1 MRYADWCSQ
10 QVNLGLPHLFK
21 PWKNL
26 PLVQGR
32 NFTSLLVSVS
42 SKQKGQLITAGA
54 RCTLLLLT
62 TTTHP
67 FHGSGFAAYLRACSR
82 FLGHHL
88 RPSPLLHTLQ
98 HPPREDI
105 FLSPPS
111 LYSSS
116 KKFAT
121 VPHAYTISSADSA
134 SHLHSFISTHLYPT
148 TAITAVEMLVILFP
162 FHLQALARNLINW
175 HLQACTPRHEQKK
188 ATRTHPMETHIRVS
202 NLVNSSLCFLPLLLC
217 KTKRDLH
224 ANQVGHPL
232 CADLS
237 QHLINAR

>member
-1 MRYADWCSQ
+1 M
-10 QVNLGLPHLFK
+10 GLPRLFI

-32 NFTSLLVSVS
+32 NFTSLLISVS

-67 FHGSGFAAYLRACSR
+67 FHGLGFAAYLRACSR

-175 HLQACTPRHEQKK
+175 LLWQLCILAPAGVHTQTRAKESHAHASYGNPHQSEQLGQLFIMF
-188 ATRTHPMETHIRVS
+188 P
-202 NLVNSSLCFLPLLLC
+202 SSAAL
-217 KTKRDLH
+217 
-224 ANQVGHPL
+224 
-232 CADLS
+232 
-237 QHLINAR
+237 